1 MKCSKCGNKIFADDK
16 FCGSCGAK
24 NPTYK
29 LSDNDDKNKLNKV
42 DNAVEPDGSKMKKY
56 VIVIAAIALLLLGIA
71 AALFGYILYGGAN
84 PSDKTDKTAA
94 ASQTPEQVTEAAVA
108 RYETYY
114 VVNCK
119 TAISLRESPDNSAIV
134 IAEIPLGTPV
144 SYVEP
149 AQNGFAKIIY
159 NGTTGYALQSYL
171 SNDPEDIKRN
181 SPTPTPNTGNNGKPG
196 SSAGGYQASYGAV
209 SNPGFYSYN
218 DNEYGFSCEYPSHF
232 TAAAGN
238 SKFVRRSYKAPDNT
252 ATLNI
257 CATKNTTG
265 RSAKKVQDN
274 FKSSYPGTVDY
285 ENIGSDWCVCRTYKD
300 GMYHYGYFSL
310 KNGMIRGFEMHFDG
324 AYFQT
329 YETYVNYIYDSL
341 ILN

>member
-1 MKCSKCGNKIFADDK
+1 MKCKKCGSEMSPNDM
-16 FCGSCGAK
+16 FCGVCGAK
-24 NPTYK
+24 RQQTPVNTAPPGG
-29 LSDNDDKNKLNKV
+29 SD
-42 DNAVEPDGSKMKKY
+42 SKMY
-56 VIVIAAIALLLLGIA
+56 IIIIAVVALLFIGIA
-71 AALFGYILYGGAN
+71 AALFGYILYGGAK
-84 PSDKTDKTAA
+84 PDEDSKTTEAA
-94 ASQTPEQVTEAAVA
+94 VVSQTPEQATEAAA
-108 RYETYY
+108 IAKYETYY

-119 TAISLRESPDNSAIV
+119 TSISLRESPDNSAIV
-134 IAEIPLGTPV
+134 IAEIALGTPV

-171 SNDPEDIKRN
+171 SNDPDDIKRN
-181 SPTPTPNTGNNGKPG
+181 YQTPTPNIGNNAYSGG
-196 SSAGGYQASYGAV
+196 SAGGYQASGGAV
-209 SNPGFYSYN
+209 SNPRFYSYI
-218 DNEYGFSCEYPSHF
+218 DNEYRFSCEYPAHF
-232 TAAAGN
+232 EAATGT
-238 SKFVRRSYKAPDNT
+238 SKFVRSSYKSPDNT

-257 CATKNTTG
+257 CATNNSTG

-285 ENIGSDWCVCRTYKD
+285 ENIGSDWCVCRTYKN
-300 GMYHYGYFSL
+300 GIYHYGYFSL

-324 AYFQT
+324 AYFRT